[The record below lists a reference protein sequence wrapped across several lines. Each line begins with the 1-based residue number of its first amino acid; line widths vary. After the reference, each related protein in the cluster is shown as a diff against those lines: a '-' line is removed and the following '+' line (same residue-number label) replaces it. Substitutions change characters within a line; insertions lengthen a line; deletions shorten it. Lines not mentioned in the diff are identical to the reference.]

1 MNKKQSSI
9 IYHGGIV
16 LNFPEAL
23 VYLQQLTRFGFNF
36 GLDRITELLRRVDNP
51 HFALKVVHIGGT
63 NGKGST
69 AAMLNAI
76 LQEGGFRVG
85 MFTSP
90 HLHAYT
96 ERYRINGQEIEQQEM
111 AALITELKPH
121 LDAMVKEGYEHPT
134 EFEVSTALAFM
145 YFQRQHVDYLILE
158 VGLGGLID
166 STNVVQP
173 VATVITNVAMDHM
186 DYLGNTIEEI
196 ATIKA
201 GIIKPGIP
209 LVTSATGK
217 ALAIIKDV
225 CAEKKAPLMIAGVD
239 FCWQEQDWN
248 VEQQR
253 ILITG
258 LLDAY
263 TVDILLKGRHQQIN
277 AALAVATAEILQQSG
292 AFLTKD
298 MISQGVLHTIWPAR
312 MEIVSQNPLV
322 MIDGAHNVDGAIAL
336 GQALDEY
343 FPNKD
348 IIMVLGML
356 GDKERAKVVKELA
369 PRAKAVIITKPNNA
383 RAGDWQSMA
392 QEALHFIPQV
402 ETIENIREA
411 VQRAMDMAGTND
423 MVCITGSLYMVA

>member
-1 MNKKQSSI
+1 MCI
-9 IYHGGIV
+9 
-16 LNFPEAL
+16 
-23 VYLQQLTRFGFNF
+23 R
-36 GLDRITELLRRVDNP
+36 DR
-51 HFALKVVHIGGT
+51 
-63 NGKGST
+63 
-69 AAMLNAI
+69 
-76 LQEGGFRVG
+76 
-85 MFTSP
+85 
-90 HLHAYT
+90 
-96 ERYRINGQEIEQQEM
+96 
-111 AALITELKPH
+111 
-121 LDAMVKEGYEHPT
+121 
-134 EFEVSTALAFM
+134 FEVSTALAFM

-423 MVCITGSLYMVA
+423 MVCITGSLYMVAEARESFL